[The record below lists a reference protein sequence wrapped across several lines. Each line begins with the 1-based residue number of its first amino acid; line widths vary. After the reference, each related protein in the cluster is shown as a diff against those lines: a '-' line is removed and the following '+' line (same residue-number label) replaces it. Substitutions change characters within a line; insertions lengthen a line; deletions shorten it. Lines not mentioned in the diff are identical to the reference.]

1 MALRTALLVGK
12 TLDARKKVELAVRR
26 FYDHRSAILHG
37 SQRGKISEKDHY
49 DRFTALE
56 DLRDLVRNAI
66 NALVGILKT
75 FAAQSGSASK
85 PLKTMAEVI
94 DDYLFDNLHT

>member
-37 SQRGKISEKDHY
+37 SQRGKISEKGHY

-85 PLKTMAEVI
+85 PLKTVAEVI